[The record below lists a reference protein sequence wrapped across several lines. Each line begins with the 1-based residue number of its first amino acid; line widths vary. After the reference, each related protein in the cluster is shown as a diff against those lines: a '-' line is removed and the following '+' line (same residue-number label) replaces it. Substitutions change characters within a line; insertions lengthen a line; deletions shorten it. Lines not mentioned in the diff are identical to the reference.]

1 MEDHI
6 LTLIIFLP
14 LFTAVIMGVFQV
26 NTTVLKRGSFLSSTV
41 TLLLVLWLTVHFDP
55 HGGMQFVKDLPWIQN
70 TGIRYYLGVDFLSL
84 TVLILITLLMPPL
97 YLYMKHEERKGYWY
111 NMLLLQT
118 GVTGAVLS
126 LDLVLFYLFWETM
139 LLPIFIMIG
148 KYGNGMHRYNAMKIL
163 LITILGSMSML
174 FSIMYLGYMHFE
186 TTGVWSFALQDLSN
200 IVFNAKTSI
209 LLAAGFLLAFVIKI
223 PLVGFHTWMAPA
235 YGSAPTPAVVIMSSI
250 MAKLGVYGI
259 WRFGFGLFETTLI
272 YYAPYIIILALIGLL
287 YYAVRA
293 ITEENLRKMF
303 AYSSGSHLSLIALGL
318 ILTNVYTWSGSLY
331 LIATHAL
338 ASAGMFL
345 MIGLTYKRFKTVQ
358 ISELGGI
365 ATKAPLFT
373 FFFAFF
379 ALSIAGLPGTG
390 GFVAEL
396 LIIIG
401 AFKTN
406 FWIGFFTATT
416 MLAAMVYIFWMLQRT
431 LFGPDNNSVEFKD
444 LNLREMIMLLP
455 LVLMLLLTGIAPS
468 LLTPVFE
475 PQLSAYLQT
484 VLDAIGCL

>member
-14 LFTAVIMGVFQV
+14 LFAAVVMGIFRVKTAV
-26 NTTVLKRGSFLSSTV
+26 LKTGAFLSSAV

-174 FSIMYLGYMHFE
+174 FSILYLGYMHFE
-186 TTGVWSFALQDLSN
+186 TTGFWSFALQDLTN

-209 LLAAGFLLAFVIKI
+209 ILAAGFLLAFAIKI

-272 YYAPYIIILALIGLL
+272 YYAPFIIVLALIGLI

-318 ILTNVYTWSGSLY
+318 ILTNIYAWSGSLY

-365 ATKAPLFT
+365 ANKAPLFT

-416 MLAAMVYIFWMLQRT
+416 MLAAMVYVFWMLQRT
-431 LFGPDNNSVEFKD
+431 LFGPDNDSVSFQD
-444 LNLREMIMLLP
+444 LSAREMLMLLP

-468 LLTPVFE
+468 LFTPMFE

-484 VLDAIGCL
+484 VLDALGGL